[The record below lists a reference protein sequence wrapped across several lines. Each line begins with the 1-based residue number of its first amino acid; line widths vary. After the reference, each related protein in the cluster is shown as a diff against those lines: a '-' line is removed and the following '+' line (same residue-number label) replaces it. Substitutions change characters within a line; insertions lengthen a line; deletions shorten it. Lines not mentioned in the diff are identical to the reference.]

1 MSVRGPS
8 LRDSRD
14 NKMGVHTYVHSV
26 CGWSCCTVVSSLQ
39 TESGSCF
46 MHHAES
52 LLFRPTHK
60 KIQSV
65 TFPPSHMSHSVAN
78 PALRSVWPR
87 LTWRVF
93 IYGCVIVFKFVLSHR
108 VGFNEALL
116 WGTDFI
122 DIWRAQSRGWLAHWR
137 RAVRWLDQTDDN
149 RNEF

>member
-65 TFPPSHMSHSVAN
+65 TFPPSHMSHSVAKVCVTK
-78 PALRSVWPR
+78 AHMKSVYIR
-87 LTWRVF
+87 LCNSV
-93 IYGCVIVFKFVLSHR
+93 YVCSEPQG
-108 VGFNEALL
+108 GFNEALL

-122 DIWRAQSRGWLAHWR
+122 DIWSAQSRGWLAHWR